1 MAFLIDGFNLL
12 YKFPEFEG
20 LMYASRL
27 EDARIGL
34 LNRLKQYVK
43 ISGKQVRVVFDGKK
57 QPSLGI
63 KRERY
68 ASIDVYYSLDYSAD
82 FLIKQF
88 IKKDI
93 NPKMTTVVTSD
104 KDIIFYVNRFKA
116 KVMKSEDFA
125 VMVDTTIRE
134 FNEAR
139 IPEKEDDPVLTE
151 EEVSF
156 WENMFKKRSPKKKG
170 TP

>member
-20 LMYASRL
+20 MMYANRL
-27 EDARIGL
+27 DDARIGL
-34 LNRLKQYVK
+34 LNLLKQYVK
-43 ISGKQVRVVFDGKK
+43 ISGKHVRIVFDGKK
-57 QPSLGI
+57 QPSLEI

-82 FLIKQF
+82 YLIKQF

-125 VMVDTTIRE
+125 EMVDKTIKE
-134 FNEAR
+134 WAEAQV
-139 IPEKEDDPVLTE
+139 PEKDDDPVLTE